1 MHQNL
6 HWTQAPSN
14 WLTGVSL
21 TFGTCAV
28 TWDHQGSQGR
38 QITSKLNSISFP
50 LPQWNFFTCQ
60 PHSPG
65 EQRTN
70 LLDSDLGG
78 LQHLEATER
87 WMLGYFRLALCPGTW
102 LLIGFQHPNWF
113 SVLKSLPFTL
123 GNEVSK
129 LQRQRER
136 RGPNAYSWICAS
148 SPTLYYQGINF
159 WCAPL
164 NRENA

>member
-1 MHQNL
+1 MIL
-6 HWTQAPSN
+6 EDEKYMKEA
-14 WLTGVSL
+14 L
-21 TFGTCAV
+21 FEAK
-28 TWDHQGSQGR
+28 R
-38 QITSKLNSISFP
+38 A
-50 LPQWNFFTCQ
+50 
-60 PHSPG
+60 G
-65 EQRTN
+65 EEDEVPVD
-70 LLDSDLGG
+70 LDSDLGG

-136 RGPNAYSWICAS
+136 RGPNAYS
-148 SPTLYYQGINF
+148 
-159 WCAPL
+159 
-164 NRENA
+164 